1 MAHINRLNC
10 GIQKVRE
17 NKALRSQLV
26 ARAWRAQLM
35 QANIL
40 HYGSIS
46 LIEEPC
52 RSAHL
57 AAVDIAKKSGCL
69 LSYDPNLRLPLWPSA
84 EAARDGIMS
93 IWNQSDIT
101 KFLHAHHCWNYLG
114 KLHISEE
121 EITFL
126 MILMMMMILC

>member
-1 MAHINRLNC
+1 
-10 GIQKVRE
+10 
-17 NKALRSQLV
+17 
-26 ARAWRAQLM
+26 M

-40 HYGSIS
+40 HYGLIS

-57 AAVDIAKKSGCL
+57 AAVDIAMKSGCL

-93 IWNQSDIT
+93 IWNQSGIT
-101 KFLHAHHCWNYLG
+101 KVHILTFGHHIY
-114 KLHISEE
+114 SEV
-121 EITFL
+121 L
-126 MILMMMMILC
+126 R

>member
-1 MAHINRLNC
+1 
-10 GIQKVRE
+10 
-17 NKALRSQLV
+17 
-26 ARAWRAQLM
+26 M

-40 HYGSIS
+40 HYGSIG

-57 AAVDIAKKSGCL
+57 AAVDIAKSGCL

-93 IWNQSDIT
+93 IWNQSGIT
-101 KFLHAHHCWNYLG
+101 KVHILTFGHHIYSEVLH
-114 KLHISEE
+114 
-121 EITFL
+121 
-126 MILMMMMILC
+126 